1 MLFNSVTFLFLFL
14 PIICVLY
21 WQLRATARLWLLL
34 IASTIFYGFWRIEFV
49 PLMLGS
55 AIMDYYLALAIDRQ
69 EDPRRR
75 KRLMQVSIVVNLAI
89 LGFFKYFLFVRDSLF
104 SASELLGFHPSFTTL
119 NIILPLGI
127 SFYIFQT
134 LSYTI
139 DVYRRDIAPE
149 RSLLRYMTFVTFYPH
164 LVAGPIMRPDILIP
178 QLKDPA
184 PFYGQQV
191 RRGIERIIAGLFLKV
206 VLADTIAGFVDQGFA
221 GSLAQISA
229 FDAWTLAFL
238 FGFQIYFDFAGYSSI
253 AIGAAMIMNIYVPE
267 NFNFPYVATSPRE
280 FWKRWHISLSTWIRD
295 YVYIPLIGRYR
306 APGHGAW
313 DTLAERSETVAGQ
326 PPVSDAKRTRALFST
341 WAIMGLWHGANWT
354 FVLWGLY
361 HAVMV
366 WAQRLL
372 APRLRFPGGAIG
384 ALLGVAITLPLMM
397 AAWIPFRAKSLGDTF
412 ILWGKML
419 DPRQYHAFGLAP
431 NSYIMA
437 AALTL
442 AMFAVWFVRDRLVPR
457 LAVDSA
463 ALLAAKSLYLTI
475 TIALVFVMLEV
486 KSTFIYFQF

>member
-1 MLFNSVTFLFLFL
+1 MLFNSVTFLGLFL
-14 PIICVLY
+14 PIICILY
-21 WQLRATARLWLLL
+21 WQLKGNARLWLLL
-34 IASTIFYGFWRIEFV
+34 LGSTTFYGFWRIEFV

-55 AIMDYYLALAIDRQ
+55 AVMDYYLALLIDRQ
-69 EDPRRR
+69 EDPIKR
-75 KRLMQVSIVVNLAI
+75 KRLMQVSLVVNLGI
-89 LGFFKYFLFVRDSLF
+89 LGFFKYFIFFRNSVFSL
-104 SASELLGFHPSFTTL
+104 AEVLGFHPSFTTL

-139 DVYRRDIAPE
+139 DVYRRDLPPE
-149 RSLLRYMTFVTFYPH
+149 RNMLRYLTFVTFYPH

-184 PFYGQQV
+184 PFDGQQV

-206 VLADTIAGFVDQGFA
+206 VLADTIAGFVDQGF
-221 GSLAQISA
+221 GGNIAQMSA

-253 AIGAAMIMNIYVPE
+253 AIGSAMIMNIYVPE

-295 YVYIPLIGRYR
+295 YVYIPLMGRYR
-306 APGHGAW
+306 EPGHGAW
-313 DTLAERSETVAGQ
+313 DTLAESSENVPGAAKVTEG
-326 PPVSDAKRTRALFST
+326 KRTRALFST

-361 HAVMV
+361 HAAMV
-366 WAQRLL
+366 WAQRVIS
-372 APRLRFPGGAIG
+372 PRIRMPGGVIG
-384 ALLGVAITLPLMM
+384 ALIGVAITLPLMM
-397 AAWIPFRAKSLGDTF
+397 AAWIPFRAVSLHDTF
-412 ILWGKML
+412 TLWGKML

-431 NSYIMA
+431 NSYMMA
-437 AALTL
+437 AALT
-442 AMFAVWFVRDRLVPR
+442 ASMFIVWFVRDRIVPR
-457 LAVDSA
+457 FAVNGTP
-463 ALLAAKSLYLTI
+463 LVVAKTAYLTVA
-475 TIALVFVMLEV
+475 IAVVFVMLEV
-486 KSTFIYFQF
+486 KSAFIYFQF

>member
-1 MLFNSVTFLFLFL
+1 VLFNSVTFLFLFL
-14 PIICVLY
+14 PIICLLY
-21 WQLRATARLWLLL
+21 WQLHGNARLWLLL
-34 IASTIFYGFWRIEFV
+34 IASTVFYGFWRVEFV

-69 EDPRRR
+69 QDPRWR
-75 KRLMQVSIVVNLAI
+75 KRLMQVSIVVNLGI
-89 LGFFKYFLFVRDSLF
+89 LGFFKYFLFFRDSLF
-104 SASELLGFHPSFTTL
+104 SASQLLGFHPSFTTL

-178 QLKDPA
+178 QLRDPA
-184 PFYGQQV
+184 PFDGQQV

-206 VLADTIAGFVDQGFA
+206 VLADTIAGFVDQGFS

-229 FDAWTLAFL
+229 LDAWTLAFL

-253 AIGAAMIMNIYVPE
+253 AIGSAMIMNIYVPE
-267 NFNFPYVATSPRE
+267 NFDFPYVATSPRE

-295 YVYIPLIGRYR
+295 YVYIPLMGRYR
-306 APGHGAW
+306 EPGHGAW
-313 DTLAERSETVAGQ
+313 DTLAEGSERVAGE
-326 PPVSDAKRTRALFST
+326 PRVTEAKRTHALFAT

-372 APRLRFPGGAIG
+372 SPRLPSPAGLIG

-397 AAWIPFRAKSLGDTF
+397 AAWIPFRAATLRDTF
-412 ILWGKML
+412 ILWSKML
-419 DPRQYHAFGLAP
+419 DPRQYHGVALAP
-431 NSYIMA
+431 NSYIIA

-442 AMFAVWFVRDRLVPR
+442 AMFLVWAVRARIVPR
-457 LAVDSA
+457 LKPDGAV
-463 ALLAAKSLYLTI
+463 LLAGKSVYLTVA
-475 TIALVFVMLEV
+475 IAIIFVMLEV
-486 KSTFIYFQF
+486 RSAFIYFQF